1 MHELSIAEAV
11 VEIARRYA
19 DGRHVRAIDLRIG
32 ALRQVVPDALAF
44 AFELLAAGT
53 ELDGVELRMTEV
65 AARGRCRDCG
75 HETTM
80 DAFPLQ
86 CGACGSLNLDI
97 LEGEELLVDALEIEE
112 LAALTN
118 GRTEE

>member
-1 MHELSIAEAV
+1 MHELSIAEAIVDV
-11 VEIARRYA
+11 VRRHA

-44 AFELLAAGT
+44 AFELITVGT

-75 HETTM
+75 AETTM

-86 CGACGSLNLDI
+86 CSTCGGLDLDI
-97 LEGEELLVDALEIEE
+97 HEGEELTVDALEVEE
-112 LAALTN
+112 LAALTT
-118 GRTEE
+118 GQE